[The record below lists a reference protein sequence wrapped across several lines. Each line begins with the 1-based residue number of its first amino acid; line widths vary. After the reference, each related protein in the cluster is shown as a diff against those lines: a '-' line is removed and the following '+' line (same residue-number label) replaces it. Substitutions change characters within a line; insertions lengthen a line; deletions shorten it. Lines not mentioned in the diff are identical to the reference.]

1 MYGCTDC
8 VLNLEYETQNA
19 TINVVSSLLL
29 PYFSSTFYSGNAI
42 TNPTEFA
49 GVLGQWV
56 HVHLY
61 DKFLHDL

>member
-1 MYGCTDC
+1 VHESTEERKEC
-8 VLNLEYETQNA
+8 
-19 TINVVSSLLL
+19 SSIASLAM